1 MVQRYVVKVAA
12 WLEILMGAIVVA
24 TPVIPC
30 VLLFGAKP
38 ESIGKPLS
46 RMVGIALL
54 ALGVACLPPKAVEAE
69 PNAVRGLF
77 VYNAGATILL
87 AWTGA
92 FTAFHGF
99 LLWPTVILHGFIAV
113 ALLLQLLSPRRPE
126 G

>member
-12 WLEILMGAIVVA
+12 CLEILMGAIVVA
-24 TPVIPC
+24 APVIPC
-30 VLLFGAKP
+30 ALLFGGKP
-38 ESIGKPLS
+38 EGIGKPLS
-46 RMVGIALL
+46 SMVGIALL
-54 ALGVACLPPKAVEAE
+54 ALGVACLPRNAAEVE
-69 PNAVRGLF
+69 PSAVRGLF

-92 FTAFHGF
+92 FTAYHGF
-99 LLWPTVILHGFIAV
+99 LLWPTVILHGSIAV